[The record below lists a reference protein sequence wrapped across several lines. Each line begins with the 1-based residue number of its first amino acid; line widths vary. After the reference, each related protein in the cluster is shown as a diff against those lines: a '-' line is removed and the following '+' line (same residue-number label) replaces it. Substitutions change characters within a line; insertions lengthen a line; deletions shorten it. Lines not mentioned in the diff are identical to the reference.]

1 MTNGKFKE
9 SEPVLPRSLEEG
21 DYASEN
27 MHQLFM

>member
-9 SEPVLPRSLEEG
+9 SERVLPRSLEEG

>member
-1 MTNGKFKE
+1 MVNGKFKE
-9 SEPVLPRSLEEG
+9 SERVLPRPLEEA